1 MFFAPQ
7 RFQILNRETIV
18 DERFCNNS
26 FHWKI
31 IQKIEEQSFFDQG
44 YYWMENRSQ
53 RQWMYYSY
61 KLPLKPGED
70 WVLRTEIEL
79 MRCDTLGHYGLVWGF
94 RKALFDLNRFTISA
108 DGERCV
114 VMHFNKDHYIVHHR
128 FHNRMDQ
135 PLDTEKITL
144 TIMKIKNYY
153 YFMINKMMI
162 YICEASVFA
171 ADGPYAGYY
180 VEPGLFVRSPCF
192 KAERLITKNVV
203 AEPTDRFH
211 L

>member
-7 RFQILNRETIV
+7 RFQILHRQVIT
-18 DERFCNNS
+18 DERFPPGPTR
-26 FHWKI
+26 WEI
-31 IQKIEEQSFFDQG
+31 TQKPEEQSFIDQG
-44 YYWMENRSQ
+44 YYWMENRSY
-53 RQWMYYSY
+53 RRWMYYSY

-70 WVLRTEIEL
+70 WVLHTQMEL
-79 MRCDTLGHYGLVWGF
+79 LSSDGLGHYGLVWGYG
-94 RKALFDLNRFTISA
+94 KDLYNLNRFTVSA

-114 VMHFNKDHYIVHHR
+114 VMHFNKDHYVVHHR
-128 FHNRMDQ
+128 FHKRMDK
-135 PLDTEKITL
+135 PFDTEKITL
-144 TIMKIKNYY
+144 TIMKIRNYY
-153 YFMINKMMI
+153 YFMLNKEI
-162 YICEASVFA
+162 LYISESSVFA